1 MLPTTTTA
9 MSPIAT
15 TSKTMKKNGRLTLPL
30 EN

>member
-9 MSPIAT
+9 MSLTVT
-15 TSKTMKKNGRLTLPL
+15 TSKAMKKNGRLTLPL